1 MSAKEMFE
9 ELGYEILKETKTQL
23 FYIKK
28 YNGFW
33 GGEHIHFDLKNK
45 LVAIFTITGSNN
57 RNARSLNYEELKAIQ
72 QQIKELGWESD
83 K

>member
-9 ELGYEILKETKTQL
+9 KLGYFEKEHTKSYLRYKTL
-23 FYIKK
+23 VDCYH
-28 YNGFW
+28 
-33 GGEHIHFDLKNK
+33 GESIDFDLKNK
-45 LVAIFTITGSNN
+45 RFRLTNKTSQGNIHFKYGTM
-57 RNARSLNYEELKAIQ
+57 EEFKAIQ